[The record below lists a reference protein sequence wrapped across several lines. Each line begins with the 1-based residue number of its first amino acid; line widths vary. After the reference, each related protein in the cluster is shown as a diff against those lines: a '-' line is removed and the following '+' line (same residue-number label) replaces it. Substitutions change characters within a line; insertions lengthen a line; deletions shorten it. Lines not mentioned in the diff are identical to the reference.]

1 MMDTLESLKLEM
13 MQNAL
18 KSTPD
23 SRSVS
28 LDDRNIILY
37 LKLHQVGARKF
48 LKLAIKDESLD
59 QSIVDQ
65 VVEVFF
71 PNGDYLEI
79 PSTRGVMRQFVKEV
93 PYD

>member
-71 PNGDYLEI
+71 PNG
-79 PSTRGVMRQFVKEV
+79 
-93 PYD
+93 YD

>member
-79 PSTRGVMRQFVKEV
+79 PNTRGVMRQFVKEV